1 MSQMPEVTGSW
12 PEEGAQYVPGAPVE
26 PVQQAYPPQ
35 APYPQQQPY
44 QQQGYQE
51 PQYHQ
56 PQQQYPQQQ
65 QYQEQTAP
73 QQPVFYEEEEQA
85 SVPSEFDHL
94 FRDSAPQE
102 RRSISAR
109 QPMVSGPGA
118 APSAGFPQQQ
128 AQAQPQQQQAPQ
140 MQATQVAPQAN
151 AATSMFH
158 PSQQQGYEPAG
169 QQPHYAG
176 TYGGGG
182 YDGSG
187 GSDSGGPGSGNRRTP
202 LIIGGAV
209 VLIAA
214 VGLYFGLSGGGS
226 SNKGTATGKAT
237 SASTSAASNETA
249 QQQADA
255 VYQLVKQAHTLRTDI
270 SNAVGELKA
279 CDVSAATS
287 AINSTATARAS
298 AAKQVAALPV
308 SKISG
313 GSSVTAALQTAW
325 QASATSDQEYAKAA
339 ADFANGGCTASA
351 VTSDANYREASGSGS
366 SASDNA
372 KDAAA
377 SLWDSDMTKYEPS
390 ITSGDL

>member
-1 MSQMPEVTGSW
+1 MSQMPEVPGSW
-12 PEEGAQYVPGAPVE
+12 PEEGAQYVPGAPME

-35 APYPQQQPY
+35 APYPPQQPY

-56 PQQQYPQQQ
+56 AQQQYPQQQ

-73 QQPVFYEEEEQA
+73 QQPVFYEEEQA

-118 APSAGFPQQQ
+118 APSPGFPQQQ
-128 AQAQPQQQQAPQ
+128 AQAQQQAPQ
-140 MQATQVAPQAN
+140 TQATQVAPQAT
-151 AATSMFH
+151 ATASMFH
-158 PSQQQGYEPAG
+158 PAQQQGYEVAD
-169 QQPHYAG
+169 QQPQYAG

-182 YDGSG
+182 YDGQG
-187 GSDSGGPGSGNRRTP
+187 GSGGPGSGNRRTP

-226 SNKGTATGKAT
+226 SNKGTASGKAT
-237 SASTSAASNETA
+237 TSSSAAASNESA

-255 VYQLVKQAHTLRTDI
+255 VYQLVKQAHTLRSDI

-279 CDVSAATS
+279 CQISTATSEINATAAARSSAAT
-287 AINSTATARAS
+287 
-298 AAKQVAALPV
+298 QVAALPV

-313 GSSVTAALQTAW
+313 GSSVTSALQAAW
-325 QASATSDQEYAKAA
+325 QASATSDGEYAKAA
-339 ADFANGGCTASA
+339 ADFANGNCTAAA
-351 VTSDANYREASGSGS
+351 VSNDANYKAASGSGS

-377 SLWDSDMTKYEPS
+377 TAWNSTMTKYEPS
-390 ITSGDL
+390 ITADDL